1 MEPSQTLKIAAVTDD
16 GRTISAHFGRA
27 RAYLVCTVDGGS
39 VVAEELRDKAGHHT
53 FAAGGDHGHDHGH
66 AHDHDHDHDHGHDHD
81 HDHAM
86 ATATTTP
93 GGHGTGAGA
102 AARHAAMTEPI
113 RDCAVV
119 LARGMGRGAYLALEQ
134 AGLEPFITT
143 ETSIADAVRAYAGG
157 ELVNHTERL
166 H

>member
-1 MEPSQTLKIAAVTDD
+1 MEASETVKIAAVTDD

-27 RAYLVCTVDGGS
+27 RAYLVCTVEGDR
-39 VVAEELRDKAGHHT
+39 VVAEEWREKAGHHT
-53 FAAGGDHGHDHGH
+53 FAAGGER
-66 AHDHDHDHDHGHDHD
+66 GHDHD
-81 HDHAM
+81 HAHGRGHEHGHDHAHGDDHP
-86 ATATTTP
+86 A
-93 GGHGTGAGA
+93 GGHGTGPDA

-113 RDCAVV
+113 RDCTVV

-134 AGLEPFITT
+134 AGLEPFVTT
-143 ETSIADAVRAYAGG
+143 ETSIAEAVRAYLGG

>member
-1 MEPSQTLKIAAVTDD
+1 MEASQALKIAAVTDD
-16 GRTISAHFGRA
+16 GKTISAHFGRA
-27 RAYLVCTVDGGS
+27 RAYLVCTAEGGR

-53 FAAGGDHGHDHGH
+53 FAASGEHGHDHGHDHGH
-66 AHDHDHDHDHGHDHD
+66 RHGE
-81 HDHAM
+81 HA
-86 ATATTTP
+86 
-93 GGHGTGAGA
+93 GGHGTGPGA

-119 LARGMGRGAYLALEQ
+119 LARGMGRGAFLALEQ

-143 ETSIADAVRAYAGG
+143 EASIADAVRAYLAG

>member
-1 MEPSQTLKIAAVTDD
+1 MEASQSLKIAAVTDD

-27 RAYLVCTVDGGS
+27 RAYLVCTVEGGR

-53 FAAGGDHGHDHGH
+53 FAASGEHGHE
-66 AHDHDHDHDHGHDHD
+66 HD
-81 HDHAM
+81 HDHAHGHTHDHGHGDH
-86 ATATTTP
+86 A
-93 GGHGTGAGA
+93 GGHGTGPGA
-102 AARHAAMTEPI
+102 AARHATMTEPV

-143 ETSIADAVRAYAGG
+143 EASIADAVRAYLSGG
-157 ELVNHTERL
+157 LVNHTERL

>member
-1 MEPSQTLKIAAVTDD
+1 MEASQALKIAAVTDD

-27 RAYLVCTVDGGS
+27 RAYLVCTVEGGR

-53 FAAGGDHGHDHGH
+53 FAASGGHGHEH
-66 AHDHDHDHDHGHDHD
+66 AHDHDHGDGHS
-81 HDHAM
+81 HDHAHGEH
-86 ATATTTP
+86 A
-93 GGHGTGAGA
+93 GGHGTGPGA
-102 AARHAAMTEPI
+102 VARHAAMTEPI

-119 LARGMGRGAYLALEQ
+119 LARGMGRGAYLALQQ
-134 AGLEPFITT
+134 AGLEPFVTT
-143 ETSIADAVRAYAGG
+143 EASIADAVRAYLAG

>member
-53 FAAGGDHGHDHGH
+53 FAASGEHGHEHGH
-66 AHDHDHDHDHGHDHD
+66 GHDHDHGHGE
-81 HDHAM
+81 HAD
-86 ATATTTP
+86 
-93 GGHGTGAGA
+93 GHGSGPGA
-102 AARHAAMTEPI
+102 AARHATMTEPI

-119 LARGMGRGAYLALEQ
+119 LARGMGRGAYLALQQ

-143 ETSIADAVRAYAGG
+143 EASIADAVRAYLAG

>member
-1 MEPSQTLKIAAVTDD
+1 MEASQTLKIAAVTDD

-27 RAYLVCTVDGGS
+27 RAYLVCTVEGGR

-53 FAAGGDHGHDHGH
+53 FAASGEHDHGH
-66 AHDHDHDHDHGHDHD
+66 EHGHGHGE
-81 HDHAM
+81 HA
-86 ATATTTP
+86 
-93 GGHGTGAGA
+93 GGHGSGPAA

-113 RDCAVV
+113 HDCTVV
-119 LARGMGRGAYLALEQ
+119 LARGMGRGAFVALEQ

-143 ETSIADAVRAYAGG
+143 EVSIADAVRAYAAG

>member
-53 FAAGGDHGHDHGH
+53 FAAGGDHDHGHDH
-66 AHDHDHDHDHGHDHD
+66 AHDHDHAHGHGHDHP
-81 HDHAM
+81 A
-86 ATATTTP
+86 

-143 ETSIADAVRAYAGG
+143 ETSIADAVRAYARG

>member
-1 MEPSQTLKIAAVTDD
+1 MEASQVLRIAAVTDD

-27 RAYLVCTVDGGS
+27 RAYLVCTVEGGR

-53 FAAGGDHGHDHGH
+53 FAASGEHGHDH
-66 AHDHDHDHDHGHDHD
+66 AHDHDHGDT
-81 HDHAM
+81 HAR
-86 ATATTTP
+86 
-93 GGHGTGAGA
+93 GQGHGEHGSGHGSGPGA
-102 AARHAAMTEPI
+102 AARHATMTDPV

-143 ETSIADAVRAYAGG
+143 EASIASAVSAYLGG

>member
-1 MEPSQTLKIAAVTDD
+1 MEPSESAKIAAVTDD

-27 RAYLVCTVDGGS
+27 RAYLVCTIEGGR

-53 FAAGGDHGHDHGH
+53 FAASDEHGP
-66 AHDHDHDHDHGHDHD
+66 DHDHDHGHDHG
-81 HDHAM
+81 HDHEHQHDRHHDHHA
-86 ATATTTP
+86 
-93 GGHGTGAGA
+93 GGHGTGPGA
-102 AARHAAMTEPI
+102 ADRHAAMTEPI

-143 ETSIADAVRAYAGG
+143 ETSIAEAVRAYLGG

>member
-1 MEPSQTLKIAAVTDD
+1 MEASQALKIAAVTDD

-27 RAYLVCTVDGGS
+27 RAYLVCTVEGGR

-53 FAAGGDHGHDHGH
+53 FSASDEHR
-66 AHDHDHDHDHGHDHD
+66 HDHDHDHGHVHD
-81 HDHAM
+81 HGQGHGEHA
-86 ATATTTP
+86 
-93 GGHGTGAGA
+93 GGHGTGPGA
-102 AARHAAMTEPI
+102 AARHAAMTDTV

-143 ETSIADAVRAYAGG
+143 EANIADAVRAYLVG

>member
-1 MEPSQTLKIAAVTDD
+1 MDASQVLRIAAVTDD
-16 GRTISAHFGRA
+16 GKTISAHFGRA
-27 RAYLVCTVDGGS
+27 RAYLVCTVEGGR

-53 FAAGGDHGHDHGH
+53 FAASGGHDHGH
-66 AHDHDHDHDHGHDHD
+66 GHGHGDGPAHDHGHGE
-81 HDHAM
+81 HA
-86 ATATTTP
+86 
-93 GGHGTGAGA
+93 GGHGTGPGA

-143 ETSIADAVRAYAGG
+143 EVSIADAVRGYLDG

>member
-1 MEPSQTLKIAAVTDD
+1 MEVSQALKIAAVTDD

-27 RAYLVCTVDGGS
+27 RAYLVCTVEGGR

-53 FAAGGDHGHDHGH
+53 FAASGGHGHEH
-66 AHDHDHDHDHGHDHD
+66 AHDHGEGHTHDHTHG
-81 HDHAM
+81 DHA
-86 ATATTTP
+86 
-93 GGHGTGAGA
+93 GGHGTGPGA
-102 AARHAAMTEPI
+102 VARHAAMTEPV

-119 LARGMGRGAYLALEQ
+119 LARGMGRGAYLALER
-134 AGLEPFITT
+134 AGLEPFVTT
-143 ETSIADAVRAYAGG
+143 ETSIADAVRAYLAG

>member
-1 MEPSQTLKIAAVTDD
+1 MEASQALKIAAVTDD

-27 RAYLVCTVDGGS
+27 RAYLVSTVEGGR

-53 FAAGGDHGHDHGH
+53 FAASGEHGHEHAHDHGDGHTHDHGH
-66 AHDHDHDHDHGHDHD
+66 G
-81 HDHAM
+81 DHA
-86 ATATTTP
+86 
-93 GGHGTGAGA
+93 GGHGSGPGA
-102 AARHAAMTEPI
+102 AARHAAMTEPV

-134 AGLEPFITT
+134 AGLEPFITS
-143 ETSIADAVRAYAGG
+143 EASIADAVRAYLAG